1 MNKTDEFFKKLVD
14 KKAKADR
21 KEKWE
26 INGKII
32 DKFTELYAEAGYD
45 MLIQDCAQLLDV
57 EEKWLVKTFGHE
69 FDYFIAPSPS
79 TTAFSQLNILN
90 YPKLS
95 EKLGYVPNPTLTGTI
110 LMLYNETWLQKTK
123 KERVGLSR
131 KRIFVNRES
140 FYRFMKKHLVVV
152 NELKKVAIP
161 RDDLKNLSNAKLDK
175 IKYEVFT
182 NFNLGKVS
190 RSGNF
195 SFYETSGLI
204 TEEHFNVI
212 LEERLYSGKTI
223 KDGRYFETS
232 IESHLI
238 TKIHDTQLYRWLDKV
253 EVTKITLTPPGNK
266 APVVRYLFP
275 FDINEELGLLN
286 PDNKFLKENY
296 VFNIPSHMDAS
307 EVIEKFLFYVNFL
320 NSEGLINKDE

>member
-1 MNKTDEFFKKLVD
+1 MNKTDIFFKKLLD
-14 KKAKADR
+14 KRAKSEDEARR
-21 KEKWE
+21 KVSAEIIEK
-26 INGKII
+26 
-32 DKFTELYAEAGYD
+32 FAELYAEKGYD

-57 EEKWLVKTFGHE
+57 NEKWLIRTFGHE
-69 FDYFIAPSPS
+69 FDYFIAPSPA
-79 TTAFSQLNILN
+79 TTVFSRQKILGHH
-90 YPKLS
+90 KLR
-95 EKLGYVPNPTLTGTI
+95 EKFGYVEVPDLIGPFLEV
-110 LMLYNETWLQKTK
+110 YNNSWFKNTEE
-123 KERVGLSR
+123 ERVGLSR

-212 LEERLYSGKTI
+212 LEEKLYSGKTI
-223 KDGRYFETS
+223 KEGFVGVSVDNY
-232 IESHLI
+232 LM
-238 TKIHDTQLYRWLDKV
+238 TKIYDTQLYRWLGKV
-253 EVTKITLTPPGNK
+253 EFTKIILTPKGNK

-275 FDINEELGLLN
+275 FNINKELGLFN
-286 PDNKFLKENY
+286 PNHKFLEENY
-296 VFNIPSHMDAS
+296 VFNIPAHMKECEIID
-307 EVIEKFLFYVNFL
+307 KFLFYVNFL
-320 NSEGLINKDE
+320 DNEGLINKDE

>member
-14 KKAKADR
+14 EKAKADR

-140 FYRFMKKHLVVV
+140 FYEFMKKHLVVV

-161 RDDLKNLSNAKLDK
+161 RDDLNGLSNNKLDK

-182 NFNLGKVS
+182 NFNLGKFS

-195 SFYETSGLI
+195 SFFETSGLI

>member
-123 KERVGLSR
+123 DERVGLSR

-140 FYRFMKKHLVVV
+140 FYEFMKKHLVVV

-161 RDDLKNLSNAKLDK
+161 RDDLNGLSNNKLDK

-182 NFNLGKVS
+182 NFNLGKFS

-195 SFYETSGLI
+195 SFHEKAGLI

-212 LEERLYSGKTI
+212 LEEKLYSGKTI
-223 KDGRYFETS
+223 KDRRYFDPS
-232 IESHLI
+232 IESSLI
-238 TKIHDTQLYRWLDKV
+238 TKVHDTQLYRWLDKV
-253 EVTKITLTPPGNK
+253 EVTKITLTPVGNK

-275 FDINEELGLLN
+275 FNINEELGLLN
-286 PDNKFLKENY
+286 PDHKFLKENY
-296 VFNIPSHMDAS
+296 VFNIPSHMDKS
-307 EVIEKFLFYVNFL
+307 EVVEKFLFYVNFL
-320 NSEGLINKDE
+320 NSEGLIDEDE